1 MKRIP
6 TYIIID
12 VDGVMTTG
20 QFIYSN
26 LGKQFKIF
34 GAHDSDGL
42 KLLNSFFKIIFIT
55 ADKRGFKITKKRIVD
70 DLKYDLKLVSEADR
84 YKFCEKIGFDKI
96 IFIGDGIYDAKI
108 LKKCTFGVAPKNAR
122 IEAKNSANYIT
133 PSKSAEG
140 AVLDAAKKILK
151 IFKLKTLK

>member
-1 MKRIP
+1 MKKIP
-6 TYIIID
+6 THIIID

-55 ADKRGFKITKKRIVD
+55 ADKRGFKITKKNR
-70 DLKYDLKLVSEADR
+70 R
-84 YKFCEKIGFDKI
+84 
-96 IFIGDGIYDAKI
+96 
-108 LKKCTFGVAPKNAR
+108 
-122 IEAKNSANYIT
+122 
-133 PSKSAEG
+133 
-140 AVLDAAKKILK
+140 
-151 IFKLKTLK
+151 

>member
-1 MKRIP
+1 
-6 TYIIID
+6 
-12 VDGVMTTG
+12 MTTG
-20 QFIYSN
+20 QFIFKFMP
-26 LGKQFKIF
+26 LKIF

-55 ADKRGFKITKKRIVD
+55 ADKEALKLQRIVD
-70 DLKYDLKLVSEADR
+70 DLKYDLKLVNEADR
-84 YKFCEKIGFDKI
+84 YKFCEKIGLNKI

-108 LKKCTFGVAPKNAR
+108 LKKVLGVAPKNAR
-122 IEAKNSANYIT
+122 VEAKNSANYIT